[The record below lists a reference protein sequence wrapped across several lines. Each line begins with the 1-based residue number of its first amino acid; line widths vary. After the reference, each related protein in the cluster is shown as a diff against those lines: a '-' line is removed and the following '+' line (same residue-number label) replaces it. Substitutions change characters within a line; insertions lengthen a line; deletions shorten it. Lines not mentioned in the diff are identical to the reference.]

1 MIMELGLVLIVLFV
15 ITFRSM
21 QRQAAIVAGEAG
33 TVAAGTAGDSRPSR
47 AGTAAS
53 ALLACALL
61 LPASL
66 LLPPIPLHHEFQA
79 PFAGILLGMLAIV
92 RLGNRFGSRW
102 QVVAWL
108 GVGLSIIWTLVVFA
122 ALALM
127 LSE

>member
-1 MIMELGLVLIVLFV
+1 
-15 ITFRSM
+15 
-21 QRQAAIVAGEAG
+21 
-33 TVAAGTAGDSRPSR
+33 
-47 AGTAAS
+47 
-53 ALLACALL
+53 

-66 LLPPIPLHHEFQA
+66 LLPPIPLHLEFQA

>member
-1 MIMELGLVLIVLFV
+1 
-15 ITFRSM
+15 M

-53 ALLACALL
+53 ASLACALL

-66 LLPPIPLHHEFQA
+66 LLPPIPLHLEFQA